1 MYISG
6 GTSSDGS
13 AKPDTEE
20 LSTTFIDD
28 IFPSAGVSVV
38 TVEDIINQQYP
49 PKFGFPA
56 TFQQAIVS
64 SIRPG
69 AAFSIQGYDPVTGKP
84 ETDTFTYT
92 DTLFI
97 EVTASRLPITNYF
110 GQAVTPPEA
119 RFLVTTEDPDGY
131 RGQVWG
137 GWLQTIDLDARLGPV
152 DPSVPVPPPP
162 PVQPVPP
169 LDPRIPSEAITPEQA
184 RWTPDRGG
192 DPGMFVSPNYDI
204 EPSGKWGIK
213 GTEGIQEAVRW
224 VKGEAKDAF
233 NEQVAETSWAV
244 ATNLFDRIGDRIGV
258 PKLGQ
263 AVKDVYETYDLVK
276 NFTSRNIDIL
286 TDALKRFDNISSEE
300 ILRRLDENSTGFL
313 KDAADHL
320 GAPGADVVGRVS
332 YLVRETNSFEIVMAE
347 DGKVVSGGSKTD
359 VFAGGSG
366 RDVFRG
372 GAGDDTMHG
381 QGLVDLAVFQ
391 SLRTQTSVTR
401 DGAITRVS
409 GADGNDILTGFEQ
422 LGFVDG
428 TLDSDIGGRAAQ
440 IYRLYD
446 SALDRAPDTSGL
458 NAWVGALEAGVSL
471 GTVAGG
477 FMDSPEFQ
485 AKYGGLDN
493 AGFATLLYDNVLDRA
508 PEPEGL
514 ANWKAALDGG
524 VARADV
530 LAGFS
535 ESAEHVNLTRSGV
548 DQGFWLQDDITS
560 GIARLYY
567 ATLDRAPDAAGLLNW
582 RGAAEAGMQLRQM
595 ADGFMGSPEFQ
606 GKYGN
611 LDDTAFIQ
619 QLYRN
624 VLDREGDPGG
634 IDAWNGGMRG
644 GLSRADVV
652 LGFSDSPEH
661 IAKLSPVIDD
671 GVWVI

>member
-1 MYISG
+1 
-6 GTSSDGS
+6 
-13 AKPDTEE
+13 
-20 LSTTFIDD
+20 
-28 IFPSAGVSVV
+28 VV
-38 TVEDIINQQYP
+38 TIEDIINQQYP
-49 PKFGFPA
+49 SKFGLPA

-69 AAFSIQGYDPVTGKP
+69 AVFSLEGFDPVTGKP
-84 ETDTFTYT
+84 ETHTTTYT

-97 EVTASRLPITNYF
+97 EVTASRIPITNIF

-137 GWLQTIDLDARLGPV
+137 GWLQTIDLDAQTGPI
-152 DPSVPVPPPP
+152 DPSVPVPPVQ

-169 LDPRIPSEAITPEQA
+169 VPPTDPRIPTEAIIPEQA
-184 RWTPDRGG
+184 RWTQDQGG
-192 DPGMFVSPNYDI
+192 DPGIFVSPNYDI

-224 VKGEAKDAF
+224 VKGEAEEAF
-233 NEQVAETSWAV
+233 HEQVAETSWGV
-244 ATNLFDRIGDRIGV
+244 ATDLFDRIGDRIGV
-258 PKLGQ
+258 SKLGQ
-263 AVKDVYETYDLVK
+263 AVKNVYETYDLVK

-286 TDALKRFDNISSEE
+286 TDALKNFDTISPEE
-300 ILRRLDENSTGFL
+300 IFRRLDENSTGFL

-320 GAPGADVVGRVS
+320 GVPGADVAGRVS

-347 DGKVVSGGSKTD
+347 DGKVVSGGSKAD

-381 QGLVDLAVFQ
+381 QGSVDLALFQ
-391 SLRTQTSVTR
+391 SLRTQTSITR
-401 DGAITRVS
+401 DGTVTRVS
-409 GADGNDILTGFEQ
+409 GTDGNDILDDFEQ

-428 TLDSDIGGRAAQ
+428 VLDSDIGGRAAQ

-446 SALDRAPDTSGL
+446 SALDRTPDTSGL
-458 NAWVGALEAGVSL
+458 NAWVGALEAGASL
-471 GTVAGG
+471 GTVAAG
-477 FMDSPEFQ
+477 FVASPEFQ
-485 AKYGGLDN
+485 AKYGSLDN
-493 AGFATLLYDNVLDRA
+493 AGFVTLLYNNVLGRA

-514 ANWKAALDGG
+514 AHWTAVLDGG
-524 VARADV
+524 GGRTDV
-530 LAGFS
+530 LVGFS
-535 ESAEHVNLTRSGV
+535 ESAEHVNLTRGGV
-548 DQGFWLQDDITS
+548 DQGLWLQDDITS

-567 ATLDRAPDAAGLLNW
+567 ATLDRAPDAAGLMGW
-582 RGAAEAGMQLRQM
+582 RGAAEGGMQLRQM
-595 ADGFMGSPEFQ
+595 ADGFTGSPEFQ

-611 LDDTAFIQ
+611 VDDTAFIQ

-624 VLDREGDPGG
+624 VLDREGEPGG
-634 IDAWNGGMRG
+634 IEAWKGGMQG

-671 GVWVI
+671 GVWVM